1 MTHPLT
7 FARGGISIPTRDA
20 ASRSAPIANA
30 PLPSVAVVPM
40 SRCHG
45 SAAVCLVAPGD
56 QVAEG
61 ELIGRPSGAC
71 SAPVH
76 APIPGMVAKVTETIL
91 PDGTHGTAAVIEL
104 GGSFAQSGRPRPSRA
119 WVSLRPPEI
128 LDAIAGAGVDLDAE
142 SPPLAERLRTA
153 RSASATVLV
162 ANAVECEPWLA
173 AESRLLADRPTEV
186 AEGVRIVRAAL
197 GCPRMVLA
205 VTGDALPA
213 ADRVAAAVREA
224 GGSLEI
230 VAVDA
235 RFPQE
240 EGSRLAAALLGREPP
255 RGGDALD
262 LGATVVRAS
271 SLVAA
276 RDAVVLGKPCF
287 ERVVTVAGPALRS
300 PGNLK
305 VRIGTRAGELVDEAG
320 GLARDPAAVVF
331 GSAMLGHAFDGGAAW
346 RDVPVTRDLTAVLLL
361 TRRELARGRVRPC
374 LRCGRCLDVCPWG
387 LHPVR
392 LYELA
397 SSAAIDQATREGLGD
412 CTGCGCCSYACPSRL
427 PLSAGLRA
435 AQAASTGSAA

>member
-1 MTHPLT
+1 MTQPLT
-7 FARGGISIPTRDA
+7 SARGGISIPTRDNE
-20 ASRSAPIANA
+20 SRTAPIANA

-40 SRCHG
+40 SRCQG
-45 SAAVCLVAPGD
+45 AAAVCLVAPGD
-56 QVAEG
+56 RVAEG
-61 ELIGRPSGAC
+61 QMIGRPSGGH

-76 APIPGMVAKVTETIL
+76 APIPGMVAKVSETLL
-91 PDGTHGTAAVIEL
+91 PDGTNGTAATIEL

-119 WVSLRPPEI
+119 WASLRPSEI
-128 LDAIAGAGVDLDAE
+128 LAAIAGAGVDLDAD
-142 SPPLAERLRTA
+142 SPPLAERLRSA
-153 RSASATVLV
+153 RDGSSTVLV

-186 AEGVRIVRAAL
+186 AEGVRIAQAAL
-197 GCPRMVLA
+197 GCPRTVLA

-213 ADRVAAAVREA
+213 AEGVAVAVREA
-224 GGSLEI
+224 GGTLE
-230 VAVDA
+230 VAAVDA
-235 RFPQE
+235 RFPQG

-255 RGGDALD
+255 RGGGALG
-262 LGATVVRAS
+262 LGAVVVSAS

-300 PGNLK
+300 PRNLK
-305 VRIGTRAGELVDEAG
+305 VRIGTRAGELVEEAG
-320 GLARDPAAVVF
+320 GLAREPAAVVF
-331 GSAMLGHAFDGGAAW
+331 GSAMLGHAFDGGGAW
-346 RDVPVTRDLTAVLLL
+346 RDVPVTRDVTAVLLL

-374 LRCGRCLDVCPWG
+374 LRCGRCLDACPWG

-397 SSAAIDQATREGLGD
+397 GSAAVAQAMREGLGE

-427 PLSAGLRA
+427 PLAADLRTA
-435 AQAASTGSAA
+435 LAASTGGVA